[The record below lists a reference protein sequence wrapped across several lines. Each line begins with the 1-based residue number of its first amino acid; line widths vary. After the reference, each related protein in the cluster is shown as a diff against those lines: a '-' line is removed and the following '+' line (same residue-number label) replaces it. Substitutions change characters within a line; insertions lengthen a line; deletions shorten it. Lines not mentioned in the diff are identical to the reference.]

1 MLISRRAGHKVGSES
16 TLLLCVPDIKD
27 RTKKEPLPCQQGLSV
42 YLVTNTVCLT
52 CVGDCPSPPK
62 PASFSVNEV
71 QWSKHFFLR
80 TLNWYFP
87 KLFHAFSH
95 QMLTK
100 WVLPLTPLTDEKDTG
115 RQLCHIT
122 SKQQSHGA
130 NWAS

>member
-71 QWSKHFFLR
+71 QWSKHFFFKDSQLV
-80 TLNWYFP
+80 LS
-87 KLFHAFSH
+87 KAFSCILSSNAH
-95 QMLTK
+95 EMGLTIN
-100 WVLPLTPLTDEKDTG
+100 PID
-115 RQLCHIT
+115 R
-122 SKQQSHGA
+122 
-130 NWAS
+130 